1 MVDPDVEMADAP
13 VEEATNDEAQV
24 RERKDTSAAARHAAS
39 SYRLESSIAVLVS
52 ISQWR
57 THSLV
62 PYSRRIKRRLPKM
75 DLDLK

>member
-52 ISQWR
+52 ISQ
-57 THSLV
+57 
-62 PYSRRIKRRLPKM
+62 
-75 DLDLK
+75 